1 LKMEKYFAISDV
13 HGCASYAKKA
23 VKKAGFDPKN
33 PNHFLVV
40 LGDVFDRGTENE
52 AVFEWLSSLKNVI
65 LVRGNHEQLM
75 KEMIE
80 RGYPIGRDV
89 HNGTCD
95 TVLEIMGHTRKE
107 LSDALDKV
115 APMPDFDGGCAALKK
130 NMEKRDEAY
139 FSILKEWFSAFADS
153 PAYRWQQ
160 GPQWRNFFRLGDFA
174 FVHCWVPLASSYGFK
189 IDYMDAEKLAKRSDW
204 DKASDSDWADAAWG
218 CPFALNDAGLRP
230 RGITLVVGHWTTSDF
245 NRHYLHEI
253 DDFSGYAGNGLIA
266 LDGSAAFT
274 EHVNVAVFEKNDD
287 GSAKFV
293 GFSDKAPKIKP
304 KK

>member
-1 LKMEKYFAISDV
+1 MEKYFAISDV

-52 AVFEWLSSLKNVI
+52 AAFEWLSSLKNVI

-107 LSDALDKV
+107 LSDALDKA

-130 NMEKRDEAY
+130 NMEKRAAVEEFLPPRRFRVRPLLGAAG
-139 FSILKEWFSAFADS
+139 FVVRIRNRLHGRGKARQKE
-153 PAYRWQQ
+153 
-160 GPQWRNFFRLGDFA
+160 RLG
-174 FVHCWVPLASSYGFK
+174 
-189 IDYMDAEKLAKRSDW
+189 
-204 DKASDSDWADAAWG
+204 
-218 CPFALNDAGLRP
+218 
-230 RGITLVVGHWTTSDF
+230 
-245 NRHYLHEI
+245 
-253 DDFSGYAGNGLIA
+253 
-266 LDGSAAFT
+266 
-274 EHVNVAVFEKNDD
+274 
-287 GSAKFV
+287 
-293 GFSDKAPKIKP
+293 
-304 KK
+304 